1 MKPEPFAPWQCPLC
15 GEPLTGDTALKCGR
29 NHSFDRAKER
39 YWHLLPVQSMR
50 TKAPGDSKEMVA
62 ARRAFLNAGY
72 YGIFG
77 RALGGAVSCVRR
89 FHRGRYAAPPA
100 GCGLRRGLLHGQAAV
115 CLHERGV
122 DAWAAGFDIS
132 KVAVRMAAKRYPSLE
147 LAVGSAYHMPVADRS
162 VDCLTSV
169 FAPIVPGEFAR
180 VTKPGGVLILAVAA
194 PRHLFQL
201 KEAVYAQP
209 YENETKDTAYAGF
222 TFLKRVPVRGEI
234 TLKNGNAVRD
244 LFTMTPYHW
253 KTSVEDRE
261 KLEALTGL
269 TTEIGF
275 DFVCYR
281 RQEG

>member
-1 MKPEPFAPWQCPLC
+1 MQLFACPVCMCLLKKEEKRYLC
-15 GEPLTGDTALKCGR
+15 PHG
-29 NHSFDRAKER
+29 HSFDLAKEG
-39 YWHLLPVQSMR
+39 YVHLLPANRMHA
-50 TKAPGDSKEMVA
+50 KLPGDGKEMLA
-62 ARRAFLNAGY
+62 ARRRIFDAGHYEPFSDCLNALVLELTDQAEKPV
-72 YGIFG
+72 I
-77 RALGGAVSCVRR
+77 LD
-89 FHRGRYAAPPA
+89 A
-100 GCGLRRGLLHGQAAV
+100 GCGEGYYTGRLLCA
-115 CLHERGV
+115 LHERGV